1 MIEVLADIGVVID
14 TNDPVDRVV
23 HALLKDI
30 TNRRGWRQEW
40 DGFDDDVQAEIVM
53 SFREI
58 VAAELGGRVEVV

>member
-14 TNDPVDRVV
+14 KTDPVDRVV
-23 HALLKDI
+23 LAVLEDI

-40 DGFDDDVQAEIVM
+40 DGFNDEVQAEIVM

-58 VAAELGGRVEVV
+58 VAREMGGRVEVV